1 MSVVVEREVREIG
14 RVQHPGRVVR
24 RPRTGETRRPPTRA
38 RVVAGRRSA
47 RVATCAPRSAALRWP
62 LLLALGAAV
71 CLGLVGLGLFA
82 SSVAGGGEA
91 TVPSGTAVVSV
102 APGDTL
108 WDLAERS
115 APGSDPAAVVE
126 RIQELNGLTGAR
138 VDAGTP
144 LVVPAGA

>member
-24 RPRTGETRRPPTRA
+24 RSRTGETRRPPTRA
-38 RVVAGRRSA
+38 RVVAGRRPA
-47 RVATCAPRSAALRWP
+47 GVATCAPRPVAPRWP

-71 CLGLVGLGLFA
+71 CLGMVGLGLFA
-82 SSVAGGGEA
+82 GGIAGGGEA
-91 TVPSGTAVVSV
+91 GVPSGTVVVSV

-108 WDLAERS
+108 WDLAERA

-126 RIQELNGLTGAR
+126 RIQELNGLTGAQ

-144 LVVPAGA
+144 LVVPAGG